1 MTAVADPTVDDLDAA
16 RDGVGVDAERACL
29 GGALWSPTAITE
41 IVEIVDPEDWSQPKH
56 ATIAAAIAALADT
69 GQVIEPTS
77 VLAELERRGEMLR
90 VGGAPYL
97 HTLLAAGSPAYL
109 HYARLVANRAHLRRI
124 AQTGQRLQQLA
135 LVGDID
141 APDEVLDR
149 ARADLDAVA
158 ERRRGREL
166 YAFADLLNAAVDGYG
181 DPIPPGLATPWPDLD
196 EILGGGGLR
205 AGALTIVGARPGVG
219 KALALDTPLPT
230 PTGWTTMG
238 EVRVGERV
246 LGADGRPTTVRAATD
261 VMHER
266 PCYEVHFSDGTVIV
280 ADADHQWLTETRAA
294 RRAAADDAAPR
305 TSPLARDQ
313 RHKRATPAVVTTE
326 HIGATLRC
334 PTADARLN
342 HAVAVTEPLQLSD
355 VALPIHPY
363 VLGVWLGDGSSWHA
377 SLTCADGEIL
387 LALHAA
393 GQPTTRRASRYSYG
407 LAGLNKPLRLAGLL
421 QNKHIPAAYLRASE
435 SQRRELLAGLLDTD
449 GTVTTG
455 GGVQLA
461 VTNQRLAEG
470 ALELVLSLGYRATM
484 RTKRVRGRH
493 EHTSTCYMLNFTPG
507 DKVFKLSRKTARQT
521 TRAPGARNR
530 RYITDV
536 RPVPSVPVRCIE
548 VDNAD
553 HLYLASRAMIPT
565 HNSVI
570 AVNLARYAAAGG
582 AGVLVASLEMPQAE
596 LMDRLVAAEG
606 PVDYGRLRDHK
617 LTEADWQAVDRAAA
631 ALRHHPIRI
640 DDNPNATLA
649 SIRAAGRD
657 MTRTPTGLGLLVIDY
672 LQLIKPAD
680 SRQPR
685 QEQVAAVA
693 RGCKLLAREL
703 AVPVVAL
710 SGINRGPTARASAR
724 PTMADLRE
732 SGEIENSADQI
743 ILLHRDDEKRGEI
756 ELAVVKNRAGRTGSV
771 SLSWAG
777 HYQRAASLSR
787 YA

>member
-1 MTAVADPTVDDLDAA
+1 MTAVADPTVDELDAA

-29 GGALWSPTAITE
+29 GGALWSSTAITE
-41 IVEIVDPEDWSQPKH
+41 IVEIVDPGDWSQPKH
-56 ATIAAAIAALADT
+56 AAIAAAIAALADT

-124 AQTGQRLQQLA
+124 GQTGQRLQQLA
-135 LVGDID
+135 LVGDVD

-219 KALALDTPLPT
+219 K
-230 PTGWTTMG
+230 
-238 EVRVGERV
+238 
-246 LGADGRPTTVRAATD
+246 
-261 VMHER
+261 
-266 PCYEVHFSDGTVIV
+266 
-280 ADADHQWLTETRAA
+280 
-294 RRAAADDAAPR
+294 
-305 TSPLARDQ
+305 
-313 RHKRATPAVVTTE
+313 
-326 HIGATLRC
+326 
-334 PTADARLN
+334 
-342 HAVAVTEPLQLSD
+342 
-355 VALPIHPY
+355 
-363 VLGVWLGDGSSWHA
+363 
-377 SLTCADGEIL
+377 
-387 LALHAA
+387 
-393 GQPTTRRASRYSYG
+393 
-407 LAGLNKPLRLAGLL
+407 
-421 QNKHIPAAYLRASE
+421 
-435 SQRRELLAGLLDTD
+435 
-449 GTVTTG
+449 
-455 GGVQLA
+455 
-461 VTNQRLAEG
+461 
-470 ALELVLSLGYRATM
+470 
-484 RTKRVRGRH
+484 
-493 EHTSTCYMLNFTPG
+493 
-507 DKVFKLSRKTARQT
+507 
-521 TRAPGARNR
+521 
-530 RYITDV
+530 
-536 RPVPSVPVRCIE
+536 
-548 VDNAD
+548 
-553 HLYLASRAMIPT
+553 
-565 HNSVI
+565 SVI

-617 LTEADWQAVDRAAA
+617 LTEADWQAVDRAAD

-743 ILLHRDDEKRGEI
+743 ILLHRDDEKHGEI